1 MNKARFL
8 FFFVLFSL
16 NQYAKAQSPA
26 YIIDSL
32 RVQLKQTKSEEGKVG
47 IYSELTWFWA
57 MVNLD
62 SALSYGNQG
71 LELAQKTGDQAKIA
85 QAHSDLGNAY
95 NQRGDFG
102 RAKNAYKTALNIRT
116 SLADS
121 AGMAGS
127 KSNLA
132 SIHQRLFQTDS
143 AMMYYVEA
151 LAYYEKT
158 GNDRYVNF
166 VKNNLAVLHE
176 DLRNY
181 PKALQ
186 LYAEVAEYREKNQM
200 IPDLAMLYNNMGN
213 IYKNT
218 KEFDKSEEYLNRA
231 LENGLKA
238 GDSLVISVTYLNL
251 ASMYNAAEKPD
262 QAIVA
267 AQTGIKIAEKVNSNY
282 DQAMMQY
289 ALGNSYIKK
298 RDYLKAKTAYQSA
311 IGVLEQLEAKEE
323 VSSIQLR
330 MIPVF
335 AALNMPDSAQFYTDL
350 YIDYRNNLTEEQI
363 EQLTAE
369 LQTKYETEKKDQ
381 EIAQQQLALRNKNIQ
396 LYGSLVLAL
405 TLAVVGYLLYKQQK
419 LKNRQLQQESELKAA
434 LAQLETQNKLQEQR
448 MLISRDLHDNIGAQL
463 TFIISAIENLKYF
476 EPIKEQLTARYD
488 TIAGFTKQT
497 ITELRDTIWAMNS
510 GQVTLDSLMLR
521 IQDYVQKARESKS
534 SMHFACEVAENLDSH
549 SLLASS
555 DSIQVLRIVQ
565 EAVQNAVKYSEASQV
580 QIRFHATKKDL
591 VATIHDNGR
600 GFDQETILL
609 GNGLYNM
616 QKRAE
621 ELGGKVEIKSGLGQ
635 GTTVKLTWPMAGSK
649 EKN

>member
-1 MNKARFL
+1 MIKARL
-8 FFFVLFSL
+8 FFLLTFAAFSWGSL
-16 NQYAKAQSPA
+16 AQSPA

-32 RVQLKQTKSEEGKVG
+32 KIQLKQVSSQEEKVG

-62 SALSYGNQG
+62 SALSYGNEA
-71 LELAQKTGDQAKIA
+71 LELAQKTGDQSKIA
-85 QAHSDLGNAY
+85 QAYSDLGNAF
-95 NQRGDFG
+95 NQRGEFVE
-102 RAKNAYKTALNIRT
+102 AKNAYKTALTLRT
-116 SLADS
+116 NLADS

-181 PKALQ
+181 PKALE

-200 IPDLAMLYNNMGN
+200 IPDLAMLYNNIGN

-218 KEFDKSEEYLNRA
+218 KEFEKSEEYLNRA
-231 LENGLKA
+231 LDNGLKA

-262 QAIVA
+262 QAIDA
-267 AQTGIKIAEKVNSNY
+267 AQTGIKIAEKVNSRY

-298 RDYLKAKTAYQSA
+298 RDYLKAKVAYQSA

-330 MIPVF
+330 MVPVF
-335 AALNMPDSAQFYTDL
+335 AALNMPDSAQYYTDL
-350 YIDYRNNLTEEQI
+350 YIDYRNDLTEEQI

-396 LYGSLVLAL
+396 LYGSLILAL
-405 TLAVVGYLLYKQQK
+405 TLAVVGYLLYNQQK
-419 LKNRQLQQESELKAA
+419 LKNRQLQQESELKTA

-488 TIAGFTKQT
+488 SIANFTKQT

-510 GQVTLDSLMLR
+510 GQVTWESLAGR
-521 IQDYVQKARESKS
+521 IQDYLQKARQSAPNIDFTFEKDAQISG
-534 SMHFACEVAENLDSH
+534 EDTLN
-549 SLLASS
+549 SS
-555 DSIQVLRIVQ
+555 DSIQLLRIIQ
-565 EAVQNAVKYSEASQV
+565 EGVQNAVKYAEPVSVKVKIQKEAGITKV
-580 QIRFHATKKDL
+580 QISDDGKGFEES
-591 VATIHDNGR
+591 TI
-600 GFDQETILL
+600 TP

-616 QKRAE
+616 RKRAE
-621 ELGGKVEIKSGLGQ
+621 ELGAKIQIESTPGLG
-635 GTTVKLTWPMAGSK
+635 THINVTWNQA
-649 EKN
+649 

>member
-95 NQRGDFG
+95 NQRGDFA

-231 LENGLKA
+231 LETGLKA

-335 AALNMPDSAQFYTDL
+335 AALNMPDSAQYYTDL

-580 QIRFHATKKDL
+580 QIKFHATKKDL

-635 GTTVKLTWPMAGSK
+635 GTTVKLTWPMSGSK